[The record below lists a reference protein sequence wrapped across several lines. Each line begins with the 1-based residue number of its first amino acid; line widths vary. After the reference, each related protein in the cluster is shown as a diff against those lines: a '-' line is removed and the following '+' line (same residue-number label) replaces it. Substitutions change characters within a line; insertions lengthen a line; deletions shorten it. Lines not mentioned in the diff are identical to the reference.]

1 MLVSVPTQHNVIC
14 SGFMLICNF
23 SKKYVQFE
31 HVCVC
36 SGYGVCTSVCTSL
49 AISDIGPCHSLSR
62 CFPMFPHPH
71 PLQCT
76 DKFKHMTW
84 LLIDPLEDSFPSWLL
99 SQNWTCSTCIIIELL
114 TWACEHLKVKEKMQ
128 VSFCPLKSVS

>member
-84 LLIDPLEDSFPSWLL
+84 LLIMPFCVWRYTVVLTLSILKDFYGTYTCFREDIQLL
-99 SQNWTCSTCIIIELL
+99 LNAWGHNYFLRLS
-114 TWACEHLKVKEKMQ
+114 A
-128 VSFCPLKSVS
+128 